1 MGAALGFPHTC
12 FLPQCSELTVP
23 SVFQVKQDGPLL
35 GCKDR
40 KPLKCCVLS
49 QRCLIH
55 PGLECHVGP
64 TRISTRQVLLCS
76 MLLGSGSSNP
86 DGVLG
91 QAGGAAVVLCARHL
105 PVWNLWGTGTFP
117 KDNTHQPVSA
127 SAAADSTPIK
137 MGKKDITG
145 RNTWIGSFQPHL
157 LAHINI

>member
-40 KPLKCCVLS
+40 KPLKCCVPS
-49 QRCLIH
+49 QRCLMH

-91 QAGGAAVVLCARHL
+91 QAGGAAVVLCAVTFQSGTCGGQGLFLRTTLISQFL
-105 PVWNLWGTGTFP
+105 PVPQRIPPQSKWGR
-117 KDNTHQPVSA
+117 KISQEETHGL
-127 SAAADSTPIK
+127 DLFNHIY
-137 MGKKDITG
+137 
-145 RNTWIGSFQPHL
+145 L
-157 LAHINI
+157 LT